1 MKIYNIE
8 TQGNILLHNLGVNS
22 STPYFRHAI
31 AEMKTLA
38 MLHPQMPVGKIAMRT
53 KDGIAIANGTDT
65 YLLVNETVIEK
76 RNGDGIL
83 FQYQGEPWTYIPDA
97 HDPSMWSDLELGDQD
112 KTIDSVIAA
121 LMADEMTPLTSISG
135 EHQTGKS
142 TVARCILYA
151 IYGRNMDVTPIPT
164 SDRGL
169 RTILASEK
177 VMAFDNVEK
186 AESFFHDT
194 ICMAVTRAKIKDRK
208 LNCNKETVEMELNNM
223 IIVTSIDD
231 TSMLRDDVISR
242 SVYIRTEKKENKRH
256 EKELYATILSK
267 RNQYLSY
274 LAEVIKAAYAK
285 PLVKHHRLVG
295 WATLAHEIGLDDK
308 FFKTLDSTANDKLSD
323 AVPLVDIIKSYIE
336 AGNMPHEEGEQF
348 HGELLVFLKMRLN
361 PEAIRHFPS
370 SWRKMSKIMQRHAEL
385 IKKETGL
392 SVENRGKNIA
402 LKYISLS
409 HGVTTCNSVV

>member
-22 STPYFRHAI
+22 STPYFKHAI

-97 HDPSMWSDLELGDQD
+97 LDPSMWSDLELGDQG
-112 KTIDSVIAA
+112 KTIDSDIAA
-121 LMADEMTPLTSISG
+121 LMADEMTPLLSISG

-142 TVARCILYA
+142 TVARCILTA
-151 IYGRNMDVTPIPT
+151 IHGRITEVTPIPT
-164 SDRGL
+164 TDKGL
-169 RTILASEK
+169 RTVLAGDK
-177 VMAFDNVEK
+177 AIAFDNVEK
-186 AESFFHDT
+186 AEPFFHDT

-208 LNCNKETVEMELNNM
+208 LYCDKETVSMELNNM
-223 IIVTSIDD
+223 VIVTSIDD

-242 SVYIRTEKKENKRH
+242 SVYIRTERKQIKRH
-256 EKELYATILSK
+256 ESELYALILNR

-274 LAEVIKAAYAK
+274 LVGVIKSAYSK

-295 WATLAHEIGLDDK
+295 WATLAKEIGLEKEYFDA
-308 FFKTLDSTANDKLSD
+308 LANTATEKLSES
-323 AVPLVDIIKSYIE
+323 VPLVDMLKEYLG
-336 AGNMPHEEGEQF
+336 AGGPQYDKGKDLYDGMQIV
-348 HGELLVFLKMRLN
+348 LQKKLN
-361 PEAIRHFPS
+361 SDALRHFPS
-370 SWRKMSKIMQRHAEL
+370 SWRKMSPILQRHAEL
-385 IKKETGL
+385 IEKKIGL
-392 SVENRGKNIA
+392 TVDKGKEGNN
-402 LKYISLS
+402 ISLKWGS
-409 HGVTTCNSVV
+409 PSSK